1 MRKYHFKNCNELQMN
16 AITELQRLLP
26 FTISSDG
33 ICVELENTESGLAV
47 DSTEEGYKIKFS
59 SLHTLFRGI
68 FLLYAKGDKKD
79 LHITQECSF
88 KDFGIML
95 DVSRN
100 AVLKTE
106 TIKDIVLHLAL
117 LGYNSLQLY
126 TEDTLEVENEEY
138 FGYMRGALTGEEIKE
153 IDNYCKLFGIEL
165 IPCIQTLAH
174 LNQITRYERYD
185 KIIDYAD
192 ILLVGEERTYELLE
206 NIFKTASKHF
216 TSRNINIGMD
226 EAHMVGLGKYLDK
239 NGYRNRFD
247 IMLEHLKKVLELC
260 DKYGFKPRMW
270 SDMFFRLV
278 SGGDYYNTQ
287 IDGEVK
293 ELFDKI
299 PKEVKLIYWDY
310 YSLDSSRYENNLK
323 LHKKIS
329 DNVGFA
335 GGAWKWT
342 GFAPDNLFSIK
353 TGEQSMKACKNVGT
367 DSFLLTCWGDNGAEA
382 SVYSILPSIYYYA
395 EEAYSNEF
403 EKDSF
408 LSLTGIDFDDFM
420 KLDLPNRIM
429 EPSDYDRN
437 NASKFL
443 LYNDLL
449 IGTFDSLVFD
459 KIDEAYEKNAME
471 LKEICQKTDRY
482 GYLFDTLYKLCD
494 VLSLKAKLSLDL
506 KAAYDKNDRQMLLEI
521 KDAVLPRLISKLDS
535 FYDSFFYQ
543 WHKENKSFGF
553 EVQVVRLGG
562 LKTRM
567 EYVQKRIEQ
576 YLRGEILKIEEL
588 EIPRKPFSYF
598 ETLDNNKIIYN
609 LWNVIVTPSVM

>member
-1 MRKYHFKNCNELQMN
+1 
-16 AITELQRLLP
+16 
-26 FTISSDG
+26 
-33 ICVELENTESGLAV
+33 
-47 DSTEEGYKIKFS
+47 
-59 SLHTLFRGI
+59 
-68 FLLYAKGDKKD
+68 
-79 LHITQECSF
+79 
-88 KDFGIML
+88 
-95 DVSRN
+95 
-100 AVLKTE
+100 
-106 TIKDIVLHLAL
+106 
-117 LGYNSLQLY
+117 
-126 TEDTLEVENEEY
+126 
-138 FGYMRGALTGEEIKE
+138 
-153 IDNYCKLFGIEL
+153 
-165 IPCIQTLAH
+165 
-174 LNQITRYERYD
+174 
-185 KIIDYAD
+185 
-192 ILLVGEERTYELLE
+192 
-206 NIFKTASKHF
+206 
-216 TSRNINIGMD
+216 MD

-494 VLSLKAKLSLDL
+494 VLSLKAKLGLDL

-562 LKTRM
+562 LKARM

>member
-1 MRKYHFKNCNELQMN
+1 MDAF
-16 AITELQRLLP
+16 AELQRLLN

-33 ICVELENTESGLAV
+33 VCVELEKTDAGLLV
-47 DSTEEGYKIKFS
+47 EGTTDGYKIKYS
-59 SLHTLFRGI
+59 SLNTLFRGL
-68 FLLYAKGDKKD
+68 FLLYANGDKKD
-79 LHITQECSF
+79 LHIKQDCSF

-95 DVSRN
+95 DLSRN
-100 AVLKTE
+100 AVLKVE
-106 TIKDIVLHLAL
+106 TIKDVILHLAL

-126 TEDTLEVENEEY
+126 TEDTIEVENEEY
-138 FGYMRGALTGEEIKE
+138 FGYMRGALTGDEIKE

-185 KIIDYAD
+185 KIIDYSD

-206 NIFKTASKHF
+206 NILMTVSKHF

-247 IMLEHLKKVLELC
+247 IMIEHLKRVLDLC
-260 DKYGFKPRMW
+260 DKYGFKPQMW

-278 SGGDYYNTQ
+278 SGGDYYNT
-287 IDGEVK
+287 EVDENVQ

-310 YSLDSSRYENNLK
+310 YSLDSKRYENNLK
-323 LHKKIS
+323 LHKKITG
-329 DNVGFA
+329 NVGFA
-335 GGAWKWT
+335 GGAWKWN

-353 TGEQSMKACKNVGT
+353 TGEQSIKACKNAGM

-382 SVYSILPSIYYYA
+382 SVYSLLPSFYYYA
-395 EEAYSNEF
+395 EEAYSDHF

-408 LSLTGIDFDDFM
+408 VHLTGIDFDNFM
-420 KLDLPNRIM
+420 KIDLPNRII

-437 NASKFL
+437 NASKFF

-459 KIDEAYEKNAME
+459 NIDEVYEKNAME
-471 LKEICQKTDRY
+471 LKEVCKKANRY
-482 GYLFDTLYKLCD
+482 GYIFETLERLCE
-494 VLSLKAKLSLDL
+494 VLSLKAKLGVEL

-521 KDAVLPRLISKLDS
+521 KDAVLPRLINELDS
-535 FYDSFFYQ
+535 FYESFFHQ

-553 EVQVVRLGG
+553 EVQSIRIGG
-562 LKTRM
+562 LKTRT

-598 ETLDNNKIIYN
+598 ETTDLNKLIYN
-609 LWNVIVTPSVM
+609 LWSVIVTPSII

>member
-1 MRKYHFKNCNELQMN
+1 MRNYHFKNCNELKMK
-16 AITELQRLLP
+16 AITELQKLLT

-33 ICVELENTESGLAV
+33 VCVEIEKTDDGLSVEGTA
-47 DSTEEGYKIKFS
+47 EGYKIKYS
-59 SLHTLFRGI
+59 SLHTLFRGL
-68 FLLYAKGDKKD
+68 FLLYANEDEEGLYIKQD
-79 LHITQECSF
+79 CSF

-95 DVSRN
+95 DLSRN
-100 AVLKTE
+100 AVLKVE
-106 TIKDIVLHLAL
+106 TIKEVILHLAL

-138 FGYMRGALTGEEIKE
+138 FGYMRGALTGDEIKE

-185 KIIDYAD
+185 KIIDYSD
-192 ILLVGEERTYELLE
+192 ILLVGEEKTYELLE
-206 NIFKTASKHF
+206 NILKTASKHF
-216 TSRNINIGMD
+216 TSKNINIGMD

-239 NGYRNRFD
+239 NGFKDRFD
-247 IMLEHLKKVLELC
+247 IMLEHLKRVLDLC
-260 DKYGFKPRMW
+260 YKYGFKPQMW

-278 SGGDYYNTQ
+278 SGGDYYNTE
-287 IDGEVK
+287 IDENVQ

-329 DNVGFA
+329 DNIGFA

-353 TGEQSMKACKNVGT
+353 TGEQSMKACKNAEV

-395 EEAYSNEF
+395 EEAYSDHF

-408 LSLTGIDFDDFM
+408 AYLTGIDFDNFM
-420 KLDLPNRIM
+420 KIDLPNRIM
-429 EPSDYDRN
+429 ESSDYDRN
-437 NASKFL
+437 NASKFF
-443 LYNDLL
+443 LYNDPL

-459 KIDEAYEKNAME
+459 NIDEAYEKNGAK
-471 LKEICQKTDRY
+471 LKEVCKNAGRY
-482 GYLFDTLYKLCD
+482 GYIFETLERLCE
-494 VLSLKAKLSLDL
+494 VLSLKAKLGVDL
-506 KAAYDKNDRQMLLEI
+506 KAAYDKDDKQMLLEI

-553 EVQVVRLGG
+553 EVQSIRIGG

-567 EYVQKRIEQ
+567 EYVQKRIDQ
-576 YLRGEILKIEEL
+576 YLRGEILEIEEL

-598 ETLDNNKIIYN
+598 ETTDLNKLVYN
-609 LWNVIVTPSVM
+609 LWSVIVTPSII